1 MLDVLFKLDLLAQV
15 VHTPVHAHA
24 DIAGLPCVLENFG
37 VLALLSADDRRHH
50 LNARAL
56 AQRHH
61 LIHDLI
67 DGLLLDLFSA
77 VRAVGRTD
85 PRPQKAQIVV
95 DLRHRTH
102 RRTRILRGRF
112 LIDGDGGGEA
122 VDVVH
127 VGLFLLPEKH
137 PRVGRQA
144 FHIPPLSL
152 GIDGVKRQRA
162 FSAAGQSR
170 DDGQLVARDAQADIL
185 QIVFPRPFDT
195 DLGICH
201 GFLLI
206 CRFPVRQC
214 DRADRRR
221 VRIPTALRRF
231 SFLF

>member
-1 MLDVLFKLDLLAQV
+1 MLCGLDLLAQI

-61 LIHDLI
+61 LIHDLV

-77 VRAVGRTD
+77 VRTMRRAD
-85 PRPQKAQIVV
+85 PRPEKAQIVV
-95 DLRHRTH
+95 DLRHRAH
-102 RRTRILRGRF
+102 RRARVLRGRF
-112 LIDGDGGGEA
+112 LVDGDGGGEA

-170 DDGQLVARDAQADIL
+170 DDGQLVARDAHINVLEVVLPRALDKNLIQHVIL
-185 QIVFPRPFDT
+185 LQNNT
-195 DLGICH
+195 ICSQFSTMMSAVSARTSPIRSA
-201 GFLLI
+201 GF
-206 CRFPVRQC
+206 
-214 DRADRRR
+214 
-221 VRIPTALRRF
+221 T
-231 SFLF
+231 ST